1 MKVLFIEPPRE
12 YWFVMG
18 EYLPPP
24 LGLLQLAAYLENK
37 VETADIEVVDCT
49 AQNLSWSELKRM
61 IEAFHP
67 DVVAASAY
75 ATCNVY
81 LVVRTLEIAK
91 SVNSGI
97 LTVTGGQHFTA
108 TAQDSLET
116 YPEIDVIV
124 RGEGE
129 ETFTE
134 LVKTLPKKSQFPK
147 IKGLSFR
154 HERKILHTKPR
165 PLIKNLND
173 LPYPGY
179 HFVKD
184 LVHKYHFA
192 AMAGR
197 DAPYA
202 LIEGARGC
210 SHKCTFCTQ

>member
-124 RGEGE
+124 RG
-129 ETFTE
+129 
-134 LVKTLPKKSQFPK
+134 
-147 IKGLSFR
+147 
-154 HERKILHTKPR
+154 
-165 PLIKNLND
+165 
-173 LPYPGY
+173 
-179 HFVKD
+179 
-184 LVHKYHFA
+184 
-192 AMAGR
+192 
-197 DAPYA
+197 
-202 LIEGARGC
+202 
-210 SHKCTFCTQ
+210 